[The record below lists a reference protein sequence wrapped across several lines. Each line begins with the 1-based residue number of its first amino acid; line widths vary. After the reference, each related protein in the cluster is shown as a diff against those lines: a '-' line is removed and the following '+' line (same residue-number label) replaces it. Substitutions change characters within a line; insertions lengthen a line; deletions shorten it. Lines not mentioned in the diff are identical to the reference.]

1 MTVLLGLML
10 IMQASAPPPVLTD
23 EFDLFLVT
31 AATKPGTAVG
41 RIRPVLPADN
51 PIRWSLIKP
60 VPGGDPR
67 GYLRPGQLDATTI
80 VAIDSATGTVRLV
93 RHPDQ
98 YPRTFYAEVRAT
110 NADGFMEQVLIIVAL
125 AEPPRR
131 ERALDTFTQRSK
143 VHGIRFM
150 ATAGVDSAKIDH
162 ASRVAK
168 ALLSKDAK
176 GLRRIIAALGEEP
189 RMMTLF
195 KTFEERNTAISF
207 QMFADDYDAQDLE
220 DEEIIPDYFRLAG
233 PETLRRDASI
243 EEITHLIHG
252 AGIIKAYPDLQKRL
266 ERATQAAIDRKLFRP
281 WDGLPPDSFSH
292 EYLTIGLEIVY
303 GGRQR
308 SRFMGRIVEADGT
321 PRQPSFRLGLANDRF
336 LTAENLKTY
345 DRELY
350 EIVGL
355 LFPTKEEFFKEM
367 GWGVLPAVPVH

>member
-1 MTVLLGLML
+1 MVLDQTG
-10 IMQASAPPPVLTD
+10 A
-23 EFDLFLVT
+23 
-31 AATKPGTAVG
+31 G
-41 RIRPVLPADN
+41 RR
-51 PIRWSLIKP
+51 
-60 VPGGDPR
+60 PR

-131 ERALDTFTQRSK
+131 ERALDIFTQRSK

-233 PETLRRDASI
+233 PRPFGGMPRSKKLPISSMGPASSKRIPICRSGWNGRRRPRSTASCF
-243 EEITHLIHG
+243 G
-252 AGIIKAYPDLQKRL
+252 RGMA
-266 ERATQAAIDRKLFRP
+266 F
-281 WDGLPPDSFSH
+281 PP
-292 EYLTIGLEIVY
+292 I
-303 GGRQR
+303 R
-308 SRFMGRIVEADGT
+308 SVT
-321 PRQPSFRLGLANDRF
+321 S
-336 LTAENLKTY
+336 T
-345 DRELY
+345 
-350 EIVGL
+350 
-355 LFPTKEEFFKEM
+355 
-367 GWGVLPAVPVH
+367 